1 MAIIETKVLKTMS
14 TGEKIKIHRQNRG
27 MSQID
32 LAKIMGKSPVWLSKI
47 EKEQREIR
55 VSDLEK
61 ICKVLQVEVDQ
72 LLNVGIKNNSY
83 KTILQNVVS
92 SLPHEVPVYKMNE
105 IKKILRSNETVMPT
119 LYYPGAH
126 IFFFQFGLLY
136 ELLQFQIP
144 QMFQWFLY
152 KI

>member
-83 KTILQNVVS
+83 KTILQN
-92 SLPHEVPVYKMNE
+92 
-105 IKKILRSNETVMPT
+105 
-119 LYYPGAH
+119 G
-126 IFFFQFGLLY
+126 
-136 ELLQFQIP
+136 
-144 QMFQWFLY
+144 
-152 KI
+152 